1 MKGESR
7 DRVVK
12 RTSRRARF
20 EFSQLPWMIAKT
32 AGGLAAA
39 LGGLAAAWTLTHS
52 LHGEQ
57 ADFWPA
63 LIFALAGFLLF
74 IGADRVLAKRAD
86 TANRPV
92 ASTRR
97 ASVLPWFLLVLLAA
111 GFLLLVHFITR

>member
-1 MKGESR
+1 MKR
-7 DRVVK
+7 I
-12 RTSRRARF
+12 SRRARP

-52 LHGEQ
+52 PQ
-57 ADFWPA
+57 VNPWPT
-63 LIFALAGFLLF
+63 LILALAGFLLF

-97 ASVLPWFLLVLLAA
+97 ASVLSWLLLVLLAA
-111 GFLLLVHFITR
+111 GFLLFVHFITL